1 MRARTST
8 LSFALLMLVS
18 AAVPARAEAP
28 SLPGSYW
35 CQVEL
40 GDIVYAPQRCSIRR
54 TPAGALLFEKLGGS
68 QRFSG
73 VILPTPGGGFRFTGL
88 FFCPYGACD
97 ELFESD
103 FAPTEDG
110 FRGPIP
116 VDQIVRVTRRR
127 PTRPATP

>member
-1 MRARTST
+1 MRVRLAT
-8 LSFALLMLVS
+8 LSFALLTLAS

-28 SLPGSYW
+28 SLVGNHW
-35 CQVEL
+35 CQVEKD
-40 GDIVYAPQRCSIRR
+40 DIVYAPQRCSIRR
-54 TPAGALLFEKLGGS
+54 TPAGALLFEKVGGS

-73 VILPTPGGGFRFTGL
+73 VILAVPSGGFRFTGL

-103 FAPTEDG
+103 FTPVEGG
-110 FRGPIP
+110 FRGRIP
-116 VDQIVRVTRRR
+116 VDQVVTVTRRR